1 MLRCGQVGLVGRP
14 NVGKSTLLNCLI
26 GAKISI
32 TSRKPQTTR
41 HRLLGVL
48 TRSDCQYVFVDTP
61 GSCRSGLKR
70 LSTAMASALRATIAD
85 VDVVVLV
92 VDATNWTD
100 LDESLLGQLGSS
112 TPVVVAVNK
121 IDVLKKKYYDFSL
134 LELEKK
140 IGSVINPAS
149 FCLVSAR
156 KNKGTDV
163 LLSTIASLLPQQD
176 FFYPEDMITDRTD
189 RFLVSEIIR
198 EKVFRCLGDELPYG
212 SAVYIESFE
221 ECPGITKIRAV
232 IYVEK
237 ENYKRIIIGK
247 NGDLIKT
254 IGIVARQ
261 DIERFL
267 GCKVFLGLWVKV
279 KVGWCDD
286 TSCLQELGYETT
298 EPDEQCP
305 KKSS

>member
-48 TRSDCQYVFVDTP
+48 TRSDCQYLFVDTP
-61 GSCRSGLKR
+61 GSCKSGLKR
-70 LSTAMASALRATIAD
+70 LSVAMASALKATIAD

-100 LDESLLGQLGSS
+100 LDESFLRQLGSS

-121 IDVLKKKYYDFSL
+121 MDVLKEKHHDTSL
-134 LELEKK
+134 RDLETK
-140 IGSVINPAS
+140 ISSVISPVS

-163 LLSTIASLLPQQD
+163 LLSTIASLLPQQS
-176 FFYPEDMITDRTD
+176 FFYPEDMLTDRTD

-212 SAVYIESFE
+212 SAVRIESFE
-221 ECPGITKIRAV
+221 ESPSITKIRAV

-247 NGDLIKT
+247 NGDLIKM
-254 IGIVARQ
+254 IGTVARH
-261 DIERFL
+261 DIEKFL

-279 KVGWCDD
+279 KLGWCNDAV
-286 TSCLQELGYETT
+286 CLKELGYEIT
-298 EPDEQCP
+298 ESDEQCP
-305 KKSS
+305 KKLS